1 MKRLAFV
8 FGLCILAV
16 GIMGVIAPASVV
28 WLAERFAS
36 PAPFY
41 VLGAVRITFGLV
53 LISVA
58 PDSRVP
64 KALRF
69 MGGII
74 VLLGVITLITGFVA
88 VEPARATIESWTH
101 QSPAI
106 LRLTAL
112 FVVALGGFLAYAC
125 APTGRRM
132 TADG

>member
-1 MKRLAFV
+1 MRLLALV
-8 FGLCILAV
+8 FGICILAV
-16 GIMGVIAPASVV
+16 GIVGVIVPASLV

-41 VLGAVRITFGLV
+41 VLAAVRITFGLV

-69 MGGII
+69 LGYVI
-74 VLLGVITLITGFVA
+74 VFLGVITMITGFVA
-88 VEPARATIESWTH
+88 VEPARAAIKSWTH
-101 QSPAI
+101 QSPTV

-125 APTGRRM
+125 APTGRRR
-132 TADG
+132 TASG